1 MTGGTVTA
9 TKYFALSGNNLQS
22 AQSNVVITGGSLFAP
37 ADCTA
42 IYWPMEGTLT
52 IAHGTMRVHVQH
64 IYAKLGVPGV
74 EEAREVV
81 EGWGR

>member
-1 MTGGTVTA
+1 MYRCARVARHYGLTHREEEV
-9 TKYFALSGNNLQS
+9 LSLL
-22 AQSNVVITGGSLFAP
+22 AQGKTFQEV
-37 ADCTA
+37 
-42 IYWPMEGTLT
+42 EGALT

-64 IYAKLGVPGV
+64 IYAKLGVHGV